1 MLQRLLEQEK
11 AVCQVLSADPKTTHL
26 KLRWQDTE
34 VMESIV
40 AALGP
45 VADFT
50 DILSAEKKVTA
61 SCLRPLLNHLCTEA
75 LVEAEGDTTLKK
87 DIQNKIKQYLNEKYE
102 DESTKEMINLACS
115 LDPRFMMNYF
125 SEDEIA
131 IVRYKITN
139 EGKLIA
145 RRIDESVPQAVDA
158 AAEEATLETTP
169 PVNKKRK
176 LVDIL
181 SKVSTSRSQCVNN
194 EERTQDELTRYLQ
207 MPSPDIKSNPLDW
220 WKVQQTQFPILSTLA
235 KKYLSVCA
243 TSCASERVFSTGGNV
258 ITPCRSCLKPDKVDK
273 LVFLA
278 QNL

>member
-11 AVCQVLSADPKTTHL
+11 PVCQVLGTDPKTAHL

-34 VMESIV
+34 VMEAVV

-50 DILSAEKKVTA
+50 DILSAEKRVTA

-75 LVEAEGDTTLKK
+75 LVEAEGDTTLKI
-87 DIQNKIKQYLNEKYE
+87 DIQNKIKQYMNEKYE
-102 DESTKEMINLACS
+102 DESTREMINLASC

-131 IVRYKITN
+131 VVQHKIVN
-139 EGKLIA
+139 EGKLVA
-145 RRIDESVPQAVDA
+145 RRMDESAAVVDITT
-158 AAEEATLETTP
+158 EEATVTLETP
-169 PVNKKRK
+169 INKKRK

-194 EERTQDELTRYLQ
+194 EERTQDELARYLQ
-207 MPSPDIKSNPLDW
+207 MPSPDMKSNPLDW
-220 WKVQQTQFPILSTLA
+220 WKVHQTQFPILSTLA

-243 TSCASERVFSTGGNV
+243 TSCASERVFSAGGNIV
-258 ITPCRSCLKPDKVDK
+258 TPYRSCLKPDKVDK